1 MNRKSIIISAPSGAG
16 KTSIVKFLLNEIS
29 TLSFSIS
36 ATSREKRGKEVDGLD
51 YYFLSTD
58 YFKERIEKNN
68 FLEWEE
74 VYPDQFYGTLNS
86 ELERIWSD
94 NMQVIFD
101 VDVKGGVNI
110 KNKFKANC
118 LSIFIAPPSLKELE
132 VRLINRGTDT
142 TESISKRLKKAEYEM
157 LLKGDFDVIV
167 VNDDLNEACNQTLR
181 LVKDFII

>member
-181 LVKDFII
+181 LVKNFII

>member
-1 MNRKSIIISAPSGAG
+1 VNRKSIILSAPSGAG

-51 YYFLSTD
+51 YFFLSTD

-132 VRLINRGTDT
+132 ARLINRGTDT

-157 LLKGDFDVIV
+157 LLKGNFDVVV

-181 LVKDFII
+181 LVKNFII

>member
-157 LLKGDFDVIV
+157 LLKGDFDVV
-167 VNDDLNEACNQTLR
+167 VINDDLNEACNQTLR
-181 LVKDFII
+181 LVKNFII

>member
-1 MNRKSIIISAPSGAG
+1 VNRKSIIISAPSGAG

-94 NMQVIFD
+94 NMRVIFD

-132 VRLINRGTDT
+132 ARLINRGTDT